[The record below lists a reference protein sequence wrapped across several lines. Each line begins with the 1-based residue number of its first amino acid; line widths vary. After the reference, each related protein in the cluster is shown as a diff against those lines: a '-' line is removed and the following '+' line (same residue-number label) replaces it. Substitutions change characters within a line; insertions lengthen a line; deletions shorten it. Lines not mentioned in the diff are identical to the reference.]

1 MNRTDSSTNRAG
13 DPLPAP
19 IESDSRWVWKDEP
32 AREIVIDSVA
42 VYEDRTTQLR
52 LRDGGESKLI
62 DLESF
67 VDRVEDGRIRFVAG
81 RYDDG
86 E

>member
-1 MNRTDSSTNRAG
+1 MSQVTY
-13 DPLPAP
+13 PLPAP
-19 IESDSRWVWKDEP
+19 IESDSRWVWEDEP
-32 AREIVIDSVA
+32 VREIVIDSVA

-67 VDRVEDGRIRFVAG
+67 VERVEDGRIRFVVG

>member
-1 MNRTDSSTNRAG
+1 MNQEPY
-13 DPLPAP
+13 PLPAP
-19 IESDSRWVWKDEP
+19 IESDSRWVWEDEP

-52 LRDGGESKLI
+52 LLDGGESKLI

-67 VDRVEDGRIRFVAG
+67 VERVEDGRLRFVAG
-81 RYDDG
+81 RYDNV

>member
-1 MNRTDSSTNRAG
+1 MW
-13 DPLPAP
+13 
-19 IESDSRWVWKDEP
+19 EDEP

-52 LRDGGESKLI
+52 LLDGGESKLI

-67 VDRVEDGRIRFVAG
+67 VERVEDGRLRFVAG
-81 RYDDG
+81 RYDNV